1 MTNEYKLLSDE
12 IWGYAETGFTEEK
25 SAEAMCRFLEEKG
38 FAVER
43 GIADMPTAYVAV
55 AGHGKPVISFLAEY
69 DALFSMNQKADVC
82 EHDPITTA
90 DDTGHG
96 CGHHLLGVG
105 AIRAAVLYKEYLEKT
120 GREGTVKMIGCPAEE
135 SGSGKA
141 YLAREHYMDDTDIAL
156 TWHPGLF
163 NQVSTGSS
171 QSCISIFFKFH
182 GISSHAAGSPEQGR
196 SALDACELMN
206 VGVNY
211 LREHMESTD
220 RVHYAYTNAGGKAP
234 NVVPSEATLKYF
246 VRSTTNPKCVA
257 LNERVIACAK
267 GAAMMTGTTVDVIFD
282 EGLSNTIT
290 NETLEN
296 VLAAS
301 FKKCYKPEYT
311 EEELAYLQK
320 FKDTFDLN
328 LTKSS
333 IPSTA
338 RNKAEILKDIEQN
351 PISMV
356 IADCAHSDV
365 CEMGSTDVGDISWV
379 VPTAQINTAC
389 YSYGANAHSWQWV
402 AQGKSTPAWKG
413 EMLAGDVLAD
423 AAVYLNEHPE
433 TIEAAKKEFNEKL
446 DGETYKCLIPDD
458 VKPHVS
464 SVD

>member
-1 MTNEYKLLSDE
+1 MVDEYKKLSDE
-12 IWGYAETGFTEEK
+12 IWGYAETGFLEYK
-25 SAEAMCRFLEEKG
+25 SCDAMCSFLEEKG
-38 FAVER
+38 FKVEK
-43 GIADMPTAYVAV
+43 GIADMPTAYVGT
-55 AGHGKPVISFLAEY
+55 AGHGKPVISFLGEY

-82 EHDPITTA
+82 AHDPITTA

-120 GREGTVKMIGCPAEE
+120 GREGTVKIFGCPAEE

-141 YLAREHYMDDTDIAL
+141 YLAREHYMDDTDVAL
-156 TWHPGLF
+156 TWHPGVQ

-182 GISSHAAGSPEQGR
+182 GISSHAAGAPQNGR

-282 EGLSNTIT
+282 EGLSNTIL

-296 VLAAS
+296 VLKQS
-301 FKKCYKPEYT
+301 LKKCFKPDYT
-311 EEELAYLQK
+311 EEEKAYAQK
-320 FKDTFDLN
+320 FKDSFDPALM
-328 LTKSS
+328 
-333 IPSTA
+333 
-338 RNKAEILKDIEQN
+338 RNSVSNGISNRAEVLKDMELN
-351 PISMV
+351 PISTV
-356 IADCAHSDV
+356 IADTIHS
-365 CEMGSTDVGDISWV
+365 EEPRMGSTDVGDISWV

-389 YSYGANAHSWQWV
+389 YSYGAGGHSWQWV
-402 AQGKSTPAWKG
+402 AQGKSTIAWKG
-413 EMLAGDVLAD
+413 EMLAGEVLAD
-423 AAVYLNEHPE
+423 AAAYLNEHPE
-433 TIEAAKKEFNEKL
+433 EIVKAKKEFDEKL
-446 DGETYKCLIPDD
+446 AGDTYKCLIPDD